1 MNWRKIIK
9 SPDRTHYT
17 KDGKVWNGKTHKMPN
32 NGKLMSGNPHNNDS
46 EELFH
51 EEDLKKKLSGKQGK
65 LDRDKN
71 GKIDGDDFA
80 IMRREKVAKEVKT
93 FEKDKNEAASVA
105 SLSDLKTQLKDAP
118 KYIKTALNEIERYL
132 QGE

>member
-71 GKIDGDDFA
+71 GK
-80 IMRREKVAKEVKT
+80 
-93 FEKDKNEAASVA
+93 NEAASVA